1 MKKVVRETRLPHVMV
16 VLPPNSEKSDAE
28 AKAESLI
35 REGLGIDNF
44 EIMLVELDSEGQ
56 LQTPI
61 GVVDG
66 KRFRVV
72 FRQTSGVV
80 VYVHPDYDKI
90 VNR

>member
-16 VLPPNSEKSDAE
+16 VLSPDSKESDAE
-28 AKAESLI
+28 AKAKALI
-35 REGLGIDNF
+35 RDDLGIDNF
-44 EIMLVELDSEGQ
+44 EIMLTELDYEGE
-56 LQTPI
+56 LSTPI

-80 VYVHPDYDKI
+80 LYVHPDYEKI